1 MRSYIKKLETKKGDQ
16 MKILVTGGA
25 GFIGSHLVDA
35 LVDGGHEVVI
45 YDNLEPQVHKAEPE
59 YLNKNTELI
68 RADVRD
74 KDTLKNAVMDAEIIF
89 HQAAAVGVG
98 QSMYRVEKYVEVNTM
113 ATAKLLDML
122 VNEEHEVKKL
132 IVASSMSIY
141 GEGAYECGNCGI
153 VYPSLRLEA
162 QLKRREWEMKCLKC
176 GKIVKPI
183 ATSEDKPLHPTSIY
197 AITKRDQEEM
207 CLTVGRAYGIPTV
220 ALRYFNVYGPR
231 QSLSNPYTGVCAIF
245 SARIKNTNPPLIFE
259 DGLQSRDF
267 VSVHD
272 IIQANLMAMK
282 SSNANYE
289 VFNVGTGKATNILE
303 IAQVLIK
310 LYNKD
315 SNLNPEITNKY
326 RAGDI
331 RHCFADVSKIENKL
345 GYEPKVGFEEGMKEL
360 VEWGEKEEAMDKF
373 EDAHG
378 ELLIRGLV
386 EE

>member
-1 MRSYIKKLETKKGDQ
+1 

-35 LVDGGHEVVI
+35 LVDEWHEVVI

-59 YLNKNTELI
+59 YLNKGAELI
-68 RADVRD
+68 RADMRD

-98 QSMYRVEKYVEVNTM
+98 QSMYQVEKYVEVNTM

-141 GEGAYECGNCGI
+141 GEGAYECENCGI
-153 VYPSLRLEA
+153 VYPSLRLDA
-162 QLKRREWEMKCLKC
+162 QLKRREWEMKCPKC

-183 ATSEDKPLHPTSIY
+183 TTSEDKPLHPTSIY

-207 CLTVGRAYGIPTV
+207 CLTVGRAYGIPAV

-245 SARIKNTNPPLIFE
+245 SSRIKINNHPLIFE

-272 IIQANLMAMK
+272 IIQANLLAMK

-289 VFNVGTGKATNILE
+289 VFNVGTEKATNILE

-310 LYNKD
+310 LYNKG

-331 RHCFADVSKIENKL
+331 RHCFADISKIKNKL
-345 GYEPKVGFEEGMKEL
+345 GYEPKVGFEGGMKEL

-373 EDAHG
+373 KEAHG
-378 ELLIRGLV
+378 ELLRRGLV